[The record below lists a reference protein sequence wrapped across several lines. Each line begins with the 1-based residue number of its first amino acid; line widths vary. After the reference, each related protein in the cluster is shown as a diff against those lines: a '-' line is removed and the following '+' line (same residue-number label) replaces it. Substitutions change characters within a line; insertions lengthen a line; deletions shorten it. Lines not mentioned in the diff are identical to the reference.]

1 MTATAP
7 VRTTHAQSIPPSCVH
22 DVYRSVNDWMAR
34 TGRDVVR
41 LDIGE
46 PHFTP
51 PLAVREALAAA
62 VRDGRTSYTPA
73 EGLPALRERLA
84 EKLTVQNGHDTAPE
98 LVLVTPGASQGL
110 SALMQ
115 SITDP
120 GDEILL
126 PVFHWPIH
134 LQQSLLAGLRPRC
147 YPLDAEHRPD
157 LDALA
162 AMGGERTRV
171 LLVNTPA
178 NPTGCVYD
186 PELLAQLLELARRND
201 WLVIADEAYEDFVYD
216 GYHVSMALL
225 ERDVPPAERR
235 VFTVYSYSKSFA
247 MTGYRLGYVA
257 TPNACFAR
265 TLQVVQEAS
274 ILSSPTPVQY
284 AGLAALD
291 ATEELAG
298 NRDRVRS
305 ARDSLAPL
313 ADLGLLPRTPA
324 GGWFALVDVGRLG
337 VTADEFASAL
347 LERDAVSVAPARG
360 FALRPV
366 TTADGTVTRVD
377 ADPATEHLLRLAF
390 CGDPAAVRD
399 AAARI
404 ASFAATLEGR

>member
-1 MTATAP
+1 MTATVPA
-7 VRTTHAQSIPPSCVH
+7 RTTHAQSIPPSCVH
-22 DVYRSVNDWMAR
+22 EVYRSVNDWMAR

-46 PHFTP
+46 PHFGP
-51 PLAVREALAAA
+51 PLAVIEALAAA

-84 EKLTVQNGHDTAPE
+84 EKLVVHNGHDTTPE
-98 LVLVTPGASQGL
+98 RVLVTPGASQGL

-126 PVFHWPIH
+126 PAFHWPIH
-134 LQQSLLAGLRPRC
+134 LQQSLLAGLRPRF

-162 AMGGERTRV
+162 AMGADRTRV
-171 LLVNTPA
+171 LLVNTPS
-178 NPTGCVYD
+178 NPTGCVYE
-186 PELLAQLLELARRND
+186 PELLAGLLELARRND
-201 WLVIADEAYEDFVYD
+201 WLVISDEAYEDFVYT
-216 GYHVSMALL
+216 GRHVSMAVL
-225 ERDVPPAERR
+225 EGDVPPEERR

-247 MTGYRLGYVA
+247 MTGYRLGYIA
-257 TPNACFAR
+257 TPNVRHAR

-291 ATEELAG
+291 ATGELPG
-298 NRDRVRS
+298 NLARVRS

-313 ADLGLLPRTPA
+313 AELGLLPRVPA
-324 GGWFALVDVGRLG
+324 GGWFALVDVGPLG
-337 VTADEFASAL
+337 MTADAFASRL
-347 LERDAVSVAPARG
+347 LEQHAVSVAPARG

-366 TTADGTVTRVD
+366 TAADGTVARVG
-377 ADPATEHLLRLAF
+377 ADPATEHLLRIAF
-390 CGDPAAVRD
+390 CGEPAAVRD
-399 AAARI
+399 AAGKI
-404 ASFAATLEGR
+404 ASFAAARERR